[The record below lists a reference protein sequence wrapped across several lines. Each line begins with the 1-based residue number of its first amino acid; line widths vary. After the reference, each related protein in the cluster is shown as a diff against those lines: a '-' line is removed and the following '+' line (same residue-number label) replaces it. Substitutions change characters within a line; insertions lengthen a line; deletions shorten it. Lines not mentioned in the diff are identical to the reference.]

1 MPGYSRRA
9 FRSDVVAGLT
19 VAAMLVP
26 QSMAYAL
33 LAGLPPTYGL
43 YASVAPLLIYAVLG
57 TSLHLAVGV
66 IAIDMLILRAGLSG
80 FAEPGT
86 MPYIELAILLAVL
99 VGSLQIAMG
108 LARVGFLV
116 SLLSRPVMVG
126 FTSGAAL
133 IIALSQVNALTGI
146 DPQGGQDLPFI
157 AWATARNV
165 EQFRVLPLVVG
176 GFALAALIL
185 LRRWKPVLPGALVL
199 VALGTLIVLLLGPER
214 AGVEVIGAIP
224 PGLPSLSMPSLG
236 GQGPNGP
243 GLVALLPTAGA
254 LALVQFLTVVSLGKV
269 FATRF
274 RYRVVP
280 NRELVAIG
288 AANVVGGLFQGVP
301 VSGSFSRTAVN
312 ADVGAKTPMS
322 NVVAAVAVALCL
334 LFLSPVLALV
344 PVPVLGAV
352 IIIAALG
359 LLDVDEMRFMLKVKS
374 VDGWIAVLTFGATV
388 LTGIMEGIL
397 VGVLA
402 SLAIV
407 LYRLSRPNAVVLG
420 HLAGTRS
427 FRDITEHPDAR
438 TLDGILI
445 LRIDASFS
453 FMNAEY
459 LMDLILART
468 RDAPGSVRVVVLDAS
483 SVNDLDT
490 TAAHV
495 LWDVKDV
502 LDQQQVRL
510 LFGGVKDRVMR
521 VLARSGLLVA
531 LGEDSFF
538 LSPHRAVRHVLTEWG
553 ISESYLRQVPGG
565 MERWVE
571 ADP

>member
-1 MPGYSRRA
+1 
-9 FRSDVVAGLT
+9 
-19 VAAMLVP
+19 
-26 QSMAYAL
+26 
-33 LAGLPPTYGL
+33 
-43 YASVAPLLIYAVLG
+43 
-57 TSLHLAVGV
+57 
-66 IAIDMLILRAGLSG
+66 
-80 FAEPGT
+80 
-86 MPYIELAILLAVL
+86 
-99 VGSLQIAMG
+99 
-108 LARVGFLV
+108 
-116 SLLSRPVMVG
+116 MVG

>member
-1 MPGYSRRA
+1 
-9 FRSDVVAGLT
+9 
-19 VAAMLVP
+19 
-26 QSMAYAL
+26 
-33 LAGLPPTYGL
+33 
-43 YASVAPLLIYAVLG
+43 
-57 TSLHLAVGV
+57 
-66 IAIDMLILRAGLSG
+66 
-80 FAEPGT
+80 
-86 MPYIELAILLAVL
+86 
-99 VGSLQIAMG
+99 
-108 LARVGFLV
+108 
-116 SLLSRPVMVG
+116 
-126 FTSGAAL
+126 
-133 IIALSQVNALTGI
+133 
-146 DPQGGQDLPFI
+146 
-157 AWATARNV
+157 
-165 EQFRVLPLVVG
+165 
-176 GFALAALIL
+176 
-185 LRRWKPVLPGALVL
+185 
-199 VALGTLIVLLLGPER
+199 
-214 AGVEVIGAIP
+214 
-224 PGLPSLSMPSLG
+224 
-236 GQGPNGP
+236 
-243 GLVALLPTAGA
+243 
-254 LALVQFLTVVSLGKV
+254 
-269 FATRF
+269 
-274 RYRVVP
+274 
-280 NRELVAIG
+280 
-288 AANVVGGLFQGVP
+288 
-301 VSGSFSRTAVN
+301 
-312 ADVGAKTPMS
+312 
-322 NVVAAVAVALCL
+322 
-334 LFLSPVLALV
+334 VLALV